1 MNSGQSFLS
10 LGAMTLVALII
21 LQVNTGFVMTSS
33 TLLDNKLSILAVSI
47 ASSVIEEASGKA
59 FDAKTV
65 ADAASSTTD
74 LTYPSGLGHSPTESY
89 PNFND
94 FDDYNGLDIISNDLS
109 TAEFSVKSEV
119 CYVSADDPDNAASS
133 PTWHKKITV
142 FVTSESLLDA
152 NGNQDTVTISSV
164 FSYWHFR

>member
-10 LGAMTLVALII
+10 LGAMTLVAMVI

-33 TLLDNKLSILAVSI
+33 TLLDNKLNILAISL
-47 ASSVIEEASGKA
+47 ASSIIEEASGKA

-65 ADAASSTTD
+65 TDAVSLTTD
-74 LTYPSGLGHSPTESY
+74 LTHAGSLGSSSAESY

-94 FDDYNGLDIISNDLS
+94 FDDYNGLDIISDNVSSAKFKVLS
-109 TAEFSVKSEV
+109 RVSYVKSNNPDA
-119 CYVSADDPDNAASS
+119 VSSVA
-133 PTWHKKITV
+133 TWHKKITV
-142 FVTSESLLDA
+142 YVTSESLQDVE
-152 NGNQDTVTISSV
+152 GNQDTVVMSSV

>member
-10 LGAMTLVALII
+10 LGAMTLVALVI

-33 TLLDNKLSILAVSI
+33 TLLDNKLNILAISL

-65 ADAASSTTD
+65 ANAVSSTTD
-74 LTYPSGLGHSPTESY
+74 LTYPGGLGCNVSESY

-94 FDDYNGLDIISNDLS
+94 FDDYNGLDIMSDNTSSANFKIL
-109 TAEFSVKSEV
+109 SEV
-119 CYVSADDPDNAASS
+119 CYVQPNNPDAVSS
-133 PTWHKKITV
+133 TPTWHKKITV
-142 FVTSESLLDA
+142 YVTSESLQDVE
-152 NGNQDTVTISSV
+152 GNQDTVMMSSV
-164 FSYWHFR
+164 FSYWNFR

>member
-33 TLLDNKLSILAVSI
+33 TLLDNKLNILAISL
-47 ASSVIEEASGKA
+47 ASSVIEEANGKA

-65 ADAASSTTD
+65 VDAVSATTD
-74 LTYPSGLGHSPTESY
+74 LTYPGSLGSSHSETY
-89 PNFND
+89 PDFND
-94 FDDYNGLDIISNDLS
+94 FDDYNGLSRTINNLS
-109 TAEFSVKSEV
+109 SAEFNILSEV
-119 CYVSADDPDNAASS
+119 CYVNPNNPDQVSSA

-142 FVTSESLLDA
+142 SVTSKSMLNVD
-152 NGNQDTVTISSV
+152 GTQDTIKMSSV

>member
-1 MNSGQSFLS
+1 MSSGQSFLS

-33 TLLDNKLSILAVSI
+33 TLLDNKLNILAVSL
-47 ASSVIEEASGKA
+47 ASSIIEEASGKA

-65 ADAASSTTD
+65 VDAASVTTD
-74 LTYPSGLGHSPTESY
+74 LTYPGSLGSSSTETY

-94 FDDYNGLDIISNDLS
+94 FDDYNGLKITSNNASSAIYDIS
-109 TAEFSVKSEV
+109 SEV
-119 CYVSADDPDNAASS
+119 CYVQPNNPDMVSS
-133 PTWHKKITV
+133 MQTWHKKITV
-142 FVTSESLLDA
+142 YVTSKSFLKAD
-152 NGNQDTVTISSV
+152 GTQDTVTMSSV

>member
-33 TLLDNKLSILAVSI
+33 NLLDNKLNILAISL

-59 FDAKTV
+59 FDANTINDV
-65 ADAASSTTD
+65 ATATSD
-74 LTYPSGLGHSPTESY
+74 LTYPGSLGKNSTESY

-94 FDDYNGLDIISNDLS
+94 FDDYNGLHITSNNLGS
-109 TAEFSVKSEV
+109 AEFEIISEV
-119 CYVSADDPDNAASS
+119 CYVKSNDPDKRSTL

-142 FVTSESLLDA
+142 YVTSKSLQNAEGL
-152 NGNQDTVTISSV
+152 QDTVAVSSV

>member
-1 MNSGQSFLS
+1 MNTGQSLLS

-33 TLLDNKLSILAVSI
+33 TLLDNKLNILAISL
-47 ASSVIEEASGKA
+47 ASSIIEEASGKA

-65 ADAASSTTD
+65 VDAASATTD
-74 LTYPSGLGHSPTESY
+74 LTYPGLLGPGAGETY

-94 FDDYNGLDIISNDLS
+94 FDDYNGFTTINNNLA
-109 TAEFSVKSEV
+109 AEFTINSRVDYINSNNPDKNVSV
-119 CYVSADDPDNAASS
+119 

-142 FVTSESLLDA
+142 FVTSPSMLNM
-152 NGNQDTVTISSV
+152 NGSQDTIKMSSV

>member
-33 TLLDNKLSILAVSI
+33 TLLDNKLTILAVSL
-47 ASSVIEEASGKA
+47 ASSVIEEASGKS
-59 FDAKTV
+59 FDANTI
-65 ADAASSTTD
+65 ADAVSNTTD
-74 LTYPSGLGHSPTESY
+74 LTYPGSLGPNSSESY

-94 FDDYNGLDIISNDLS
+94 FDDFNNLEFTS
-109 TAEFSVKSEV
+109 TALSSAEFNIRTKV
-119 CYVSADDPDNAASS
+119 CYVQTNNPDIVSS
-133 PTWHKKITV
+133 IPTWHKKITV
-142 FVTSESLLDA
+142 YVTSNSLVNA
-152 NGNQDTVTISSV
+152 EGVQDTVEMSSV